1 VNIQPSS
8 FYEGKSMKCNRF
20 VLIAALIAISNVQT
34 LLAEN
39 LADLFF
45 DAHVA
50 YKMKDYKRGA
60 ELYVNAIEK
69 GYRDPDAIYNAA
81 GCYALSGNHD
91 KAFGYLQRM
100 CANEFMDTEGFLAD
114 SDFEPLK
121 KDPRWAATV
130 TACKNAEK
138 KYMARSNPALYQL
151 YLRAIKD
158 PDFAQDASKEVIKL
172 LSSKQLKTSNDY
184 FHAAGILAIMQD
196 APTMTLAEKLAQKAD
211 SMQPN
216 HPQARG
222 LIAVTKDRSLWLM
235 KQPQIYGTQMKQDK
249 DKKWTYEPFDPKGVT
264 DQQRADANIPSLA
277 TLYKRLKLLNEKG
290 ID

>member
-1 VNIQPSS
+1 
-8 FYEGKSMKCNRF
+8 MKCKRF
-20 VLIAALIAISNVQT
+20 ILIVALAPMVMVQT

-39 LADLFF
+39 LADVFF

-50 YKMKDYKRGA
+50 YRMKDYKRAA
-60 ELYVNAIEK
+60 ELYRTIIEK
-69 GYRDPDAIYNAA
+69 GYGDPDAIYNAA
-81 GCYALSGNHD
+81 GCYALSGDHD
-91 KAFGYLQRM
+91 KAFQYLQRM
-100 CANEFMDTEGFLAD
+100 CANEFMDVEGFLSD

-121 KDPRWAATV
+121 KDPRWSAALK
-130 TACKNAEK
+130 ACENAEK
-138 KYMARSNPALYQL
+138 KYISKSNPALYQL

-158 PDFAQDASKEVIKL
+158 PGFASDAAKDVIKL

-184 FHAAGILAIMQD
+184 FHAAGILAIIQD

-211 SMQPN
+211 SMHPN

-222 LIAVTKDRSLWLM
+222 LIAVAKDRYLWLM

-249 DKKWTYEPFDPKGVT
+249 DKKWTYEPFNPKGVT
-264 DQQRADANIPSLA
+264 DQQRAAANIPSLA
-277 TLYKRLKLLNEKG
+277 TLYKRLKLLNDQG

>member
-1 VNIQPSS
+1 
-8 FYEGKSMKCNRF
+8 MKRKHF
-20 VLIAALIAISNVQT
+20 ILIVVLIPIFTVET

-39 LADLFF
+39 LADLYWE
-45 DAHVA
+45 AHVA

-60 ELYVNAIEK
+60 ELYRSVIEK

-81 GCYALSGNHD
+81 GCYALSGDLN
-91 KAFGYLQRM
+91 KAFEYLKLL
-100 CANEFMDTEGFLAD
+100 CANEFINMEGFLID

-121 KDPRWAATV
+121 KDPRWAGAV
-130 TACKNAEK
+130 TACEHAEK
-138 KYMARSNPALYQL
+138 KYISKSNSNLYQL

-158 PDFAQDASKEVIKL
+158 PEFASDAGKEVLKL
-172 LSSKQLKTSNDY
+172 LSAKQLKTSNDY
-184 FHAAGILAIMQD
+184 FHAAGILAIIQD
-196 APTMTLAEKLAQKAD
+196 AATMSLAERLAQKAV

-216 HPQARG
+216 QPQA
-222 LIAVTKDRSLWLM
+222 LNLVAITKDRYLWLTN
-235 KQPQIYGTQMKQDK
+235 QPQIYGTQFQQGK
-249 DKKWTYEPFDPKGVT
+249 DKKWTYEPFNPKSVT